1 MTLRVLFNKITAKLI
16 ADIFTHVL
24 QFGTPGKFT
33 SYLHTFFSLVHCN
46 HPVMDQ
52 IPLILEDKYFDIN
65 KDFVQFQRCLFWNLR
80 TKTDQYSRRQCVR
93 YTR

>member
-1 MTLRVLFNKITAKLI
+1 MYYNLELWENLHHIRTL
-16 ADIFTHVL
+16 
-24 QFGTPGKFT
+24 
-33 SYLHTFFSLVHCN
+33 FFSLVHCN